1 MGFDAILYI
10 KIITMSMSNRSGIKS
25 IVIIDKLFE
34 NPLEMKKVDYQR
46 FLETVPYDIYIKNN

>member
-1 MGFDAILYI
+1 MGLDAILYI

-46 FLETVPYDIYIKNN
+46 FWVTVPYDIYIKNN

>member
-1 MGFDAILYI
+1 MGLDVILYI
-10 KIITMSMSNRSGIKS
+10 KIITMSMSNRNGKKS

-46 FLETVPYDIYIKNN
+46 FWVTVPYDIYIKNN